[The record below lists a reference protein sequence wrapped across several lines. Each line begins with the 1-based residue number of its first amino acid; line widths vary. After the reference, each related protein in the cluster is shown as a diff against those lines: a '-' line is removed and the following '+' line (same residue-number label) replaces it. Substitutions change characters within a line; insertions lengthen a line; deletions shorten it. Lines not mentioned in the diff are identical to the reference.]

1 MYIQPKKSLGQ
12 HWLNSPKALREM
24 VESADIGANDIILEV
39 GPGKGVLTR
48 SLLAVASKVV
58 AIEKDRECIVF
69 LQEEFATD
77 IASGKLEI
85 IDGDVLKFDPES
97 LKNLPEVRF
106 RGKYK
111 LVANIPYYITG
122 AIIEQFLS
130 ASYQPVCMVLLM
142 QKEVAE
148 RIVAKDAGKES
159 ILSIAVKV
167 YGTPKIISKV
177 PKGAFV
183 PAPKVDS
190 AILAITNINRD
201 FFIDIDETLFF
212 TVLKKT
218 FGTKRK
224 QLSGSLVPFFIDRT
238 QAEQAL
244 IHSGLDPKARPETLS
259 LVQWKHVVQ
268 QIAK

>member
-1 MYIQPKKSLGQ
+1 MYISPKKSLGQ

-24 VESADIGANDIILEV
+24 VESADISGSDVVLEI

-48 SLLAVASKVV
+48 SLLAAAGKVI
-58 AIEKDRECIVF
+58 AIEKDRECIAF
-69 LQEEFATD
+69 LQEEFAAD
-77 IASGKLEI
+77 IATGKLEI

-97 LKNLPEVRF
+97 IKKFTEVGLP
-106 RGKYK
+106 YK

-130 ASYQPVCMVLLM
+130 AAYQPTCMVLLM

-148 RIVAKDAGKES
+148 RITAKDADKQS
-159 ILSIAVKV
+159 ILSIAVRV
-167 YGTPKIISKV
+167 YGNPKIISKV

-190 AILAITNINRD
+190 AILAITGINRD
-201 FFIDIDETLFF
+201 FFRDVNETLFF
-212 TVLKKT
+212 QVLKKT

-224 QLSGSLVPFFIDRT
+224 QLSGSLAPFFTDRT
-238 QAEQAL
+238 AAEAAL
-244 IHSGLDPKARPETLS
+244 MHSGLDPKARPETLS

-268 QIAK
+268 QVPK